1 MLTPVDLGDL
11 VPTIAQIFLTIALG
25 WLAGTFKVI
34 GPPEAKGLNIFIGK
48 YSMPSLVFISLAT
61 LDFSQIDVVFLLGIF
76 IAKFSLFF
84 FVMLIVRIAYR
95 NIATAAMFAMFCT
108 QTNDFAMG
116 LPLLTA
122 VLRADHPFVSF
133 LYLVAPI
140 SLVILNP
147 IGFMILEANKES
159 AEKKSILKTLT
170 MVMKGLMMNPII
182 MMTILGLIA
191 NFVFGGKPPRI
202 LELVLS
208 KLGVAFSSV
217 APFTLGLGMV
227 GKFKYLLGGNLSTLI
242 ILTIIKC
249 IFAPILSHFIVSE
262 LSTLMFGRQD
272 KNLNNFSFLYGT
284 FPPALGVVAYAS
296 QYDCS
301 VELVSAGIVLCTA
314 VSAPLMYLS
323 AKLLQILSWDITKSG
338 SVEEFNLLAYR
349 VSTGSVV
356 SIVICLGIFII
367 SRKYRL
373 IPHCITTGIL
383 IQSLFAPLGSI
394 FNCYDVINAS
404 WKVRKDLFSSQPV

>member
-1 MLTPVDLGDL
+1 
-11 VPTIAQIFLTIALG
+11 
-25 WLAGTFKVI
+25 
-34 GPPEAKGLNIFIGK
+34 
-48 YSMPSLVFISLAT
+48 MPSLVFISLAT
-61 LDFSQIDVVFLLGIF
+61 LDFSQINVAFLLGIF
-76 IAKFSLFF
+76 IAKFILFF
-84 FVMLIVRIAYR
+84 LVMIIVRIAYKS
-95 NIATAAMFAMFCT
+95 ISTGAMFAMFCT

-122 VLRADHPFVSF
+122 VLGPDHPYVSY

-147 IGFMILEANKES
+147 IGFMVLEANKES
-159 AEKKSILKTLT
+159 GDKKSILQTLS
-170 MVMKGLMMNPII
+170 MVMKGLMMNPLIV
-182 MMTILGLIA
+182 MTLLGLIA
-191 NFVFGGKPPRI
+191 NFIFGGQPPRI

-208 KLGVAFSSV
+208 KLGAAFSSV

-227 GKFKYLLGGNLSTLI
+227 GKFKYLLGGNLSTLF

-262 LSTLMFGRQD
+262 VNSLLFGEID

-284 FPPALGVVAYAS
+284 FPPALGVISYAT
-296 QYDCS
+296 QYDCN
-301 VELVSAGIVLCTA
+301 VEMVAAGIVLCTA

-323 AKLLQILSWDITKSG
+323 AKILQILSWHNAKSG
-338 SVEEFNLLAYR
+338 SLQELSLLDYR

-356 SIVICLGIFII
+356 SIIFCLGIFII

-373 IPHCITTGIL
+373 TPHCITMGVL
-383 IQSLFAPLGSI
+383 IQSLVAPIVSMLYS
-394 FNCYDVINAS
+394 YDVIS
-404 WKVRKDLFSSQPV
+404 RFWKVKCLYLFFNTTSLLL

>member
-1 MLTPVDLGDL
+1 MGDL
-11 VPTIAQIFLTIALG
+11 VPTIAQIFLTVALG
-25 WLAGTFKVI
+25 WMSGTFKVI

-61 LDFSQIDVVFLLGIF
+61 LDFSHINVAFLLGVF
-76 IAKFSLFF
+76 ITKFTLFF
-84 FVMLIVRIAYR
+84 LVLIIVRIAYR
-95 NIATAAMFAMFCT
+95 CISTSAMFSMFCT

-122 VLRADHPFVSF
+122 VLGADHPYVSY

-147 IGFMILEANKES
+147 IGFLILEANKDS
-159 AEKKSILKTLT
+159 VEKKSILRTLS

-191 NFVFGGKPPRI
+191 NFLFGGQPPRI

-208 KLGVAFSSV
+208 NLGAAFSSV

-227 GKFKYLLGGNLSTLI
+227 GKFKYLLGGNLSILI

-249 IFAPILSHFIVSE
+249 IFAPILTHFIVSE
-262 LSTLMFGRQD
+262 VNSLLFGIID

-284 FPPALGVVAYAS
+284 FPPALGVIAYAT
-296 QYDCS
+296 QYDCN
-301 VELVSAGIVLCTA
+301 VELVAAGIVLCTA

-323 AKLLQILSWDITKSG
+323 AKILQILSWEKS
-338 SVEEFNLLAYR
+338 SATEELSLLDYR

-356 SIVICLGIFII
+356 SIIMCLSLFII
-367 SRKYRL
+367 TKKYRL
-373 IPHCITTGIL
+373 VPHCITTGLL
-383 IQSLFAPLGSI
+383 IQSLFKPVVTILAS
-394 FNCYDVINAS
+394 YDVITGF
-404 WKVRKDLFSSQPV
+404 WKVKSRYTSIYLLCF

>member
-1 MLTPVDLGDL
+1 MGDL

-61 LDFSQIDVVFLLGIF
+61 LDFSQINPAFLLGIF
-76 IAKFSLFF
+76 IAKFILFF
-84 FVMLIVRIAYR
+84 LVMLIVRIAYK
-95 NIATAAMFAMFCT
+95 NISTGAMFAMFCT

-122 VLRADHPFVSF
+122 VLGPDHPYVSY

-147 IGFMILEANKES
+147 IGFIILEANKDS
-159 AEKKSILKTLT
+159 AEKKSILKTLK

-182 MMTILGLIA
+182 VMTILGLIA
-191 NFVFGGKPPRI
+191 NFVFGGQPPRI

-208 KLGVAFSSV
+208 KLGAAFSSV

-262 LSTLMFGRQD
+262 VNQFIFGTID
-272 KNLNNFSFLYGT
+272 LNLNNFSFLYGT

-296 QYDCS
+296 QYDCN
-301 VELVSAGIVLCTA
+301 VELVAAGIVLCTA

-323 AKLLQILSWDITKSG
+323 AKILQILAWDKTKSG
-338 SVEEFNLLAYR
+338 TIEELGLLAYR
-349 VSTGSVV
+349 VSSGSIL
-356 SIVICLGIFII
+356 SIVICLSIFII

-373 IPHCITTGIL
+373 TPHCITTGVL
-383 IQSLFAPLGSI
+383 IQSLIAPLGSI
-394 FNCYDVINAS
+394 LYYYDAISAF
-404 WKVRKDLFSSQPV
+404 WKVNLIIHLLCSIYSITF

>member
-1 MLTPVDLGDL
+1 
-11 VPTIAQIFLTIALG
+11 
-25 WLAGTFKVI
+25 
-34 GPPEAKGLNIFIGK
+34 
-48 YSMPSLVFISLAT
+48 MPSLVFISLAT
-61 LDFSQIDVVFLLGIF
+61 LDFSQINPAFLLGIF

-84 FVMLIVRIAYR
+84 LVMLIVRIAYK
-95 NIATAAMFAMFCT
+95 NISTGAMFAMFCT

-122 VLRADHPFVSF
+122 VLGPDHPYVSY

-147 IGFMILEANKES
+147 IGFIILEANKDS
-159 AEKKSILKTLT
+159 AEKKSILKTLK

-182 MMTILGLIA
+182 VMTILGLIA
-191 NFVFGGKPPRI
+191 NFIFGGQPPRI

-208 KLGVAFSSV
+208 KLGAAFSSV

-262 LSTLMFGRQD
+262 VNSVLFGTTD
-272 KNLNNFSFLYGT
+272 LNLNNFSFLYGT
-284 FPPALGVVAYAS
+284 FPPALGVVAYAT
-296 QYDCS
+296 QYDCN
-301 VELVSAGIVLCTA
+301 VELVAAGIVLCTA

-323 AKLLQILSWDITKSG
+323 ANILQILSWDKTKQ
-338 SVEEFNLLAYR
+338 VKEELAFLAYR
-349 VSTGSVV
+349 VSAGSVV
-356 SIVICLGIFII
+356 CIVICLSIFII
-367 SRKYRL
+367 SRKFRL
-373 IPHCITTGIL
+373 TPHCITTGVL
-383 IQSLFAPLGSI
+383 IQSLIAPLGSI
-394 FNCYDVINAS
+394 LFYYDAITS
-404 WKVRKDLFSSQPV
+404 FWKVSLFILHI